1 MNTSSLQLAVSKHLD
16 EIVALRRDL
25 HRHPELSGQ
34 EQRTAAVV
42 AQRLRGQGLRVD
54 EGIGG
59 YGLTAQ
65 IGEGSP
71 CIALRC
77 DMDALPV
84 TEGTGLDH
92 ASETPGVMHAC
103 GHDFHTAW
111 TLGAG
116 LVLHELGLP
125 CGTVKLIFQPAE
137 ETLGGAAGMI
147 AAGILEGEP
156 HIDAIIGAHVM
167 ADRLAGQIAL
177 RPGPN
182 LAAADA
188 FTVRIVGAGAHGAS
202 PNRGRDP
209 IPVAAEIVMAL
220 QTLVSRRLDP
230 LEAAVVSVCQVSA
243 GSAFNIIPM
252 EATLAGTVRTLLAE
266 HREMIELAM
275 RQLCTDIA
283 HAHRCEAE
291 FTYRRGVPA
300 TVTDEAMTTLAATA
314 MQEALG
320 GDAVQTQERPSMGGE
335 DFSYIL
341 QQVPGA
347 LLWVGCAPDEQ
358 AAATM
363 SLHHPQFAG
372 DERCLPLTM
381 TALAAIALKYLED
394 A

>member
-1 MNTSSLQLAVSKHLD
+1 MDASSLQQAVAKHLD
-16 EIVALRRDL
+16 EIITLRRDL

-42 AQRLRGQGLRVD
+42 AQRLRACGFQVE

-59 YGLTAQ
+59 YGLIAQ

-71 CIALRC
+71 CIGLRC

-84 TEGTGLDH
+84 TEETGLEY
-92 ASETPGVMHAC
+92 ASDSPGVMHAC

-111 TLGAG
+111 TIGAA
-116 LVLHELGLP
+116 LVLQELGLP
-125 CGTVKLIFQPAE
+125 RGTVKFIFQPAE

-147 AAGILEGEP
+147 AAGALAGEP
-156 HIDAIIGAHVM
+156 RLDAIVGAHVM
-167 ADRLAGQIAL
+167 ADRLAGTVAL
-177 RPGPN
+177 RSGPN

-188 FTVRIVGAGAHGAS
+188 FTVRIVGAGAHGAN

-230 LEAAVVSVCQVSA
+230 LEAAVVSVCQFNA
-243 GSAFNIIPM
+243 GSAYNIIPM
-252 EATLAGTVRTLLAE
+252 EATLAGTVRTLLTD
-266 HREMIELAM
+266 HRDMIEQAM
-275 RQLCTDIA
+275 RELCTDIA

-300 TVTDEAMTTLAATA
+300 TVTDEAVTALSVAAI
-314 MQEALG
+314 QEALG
-320 GDAVQTQERPSMGGE
+320 SDIVQRQERPSMGGE
-335 DFSYIL
+335 DFSYLL

-363 SLHHPQFAG
+363 SLHHPQFAA
-372 DERCLPLTM
+372 DERCLPLAM
-381 TALAAIALKYLED
+381 AALAAIALKYLED